1 MHAPILIFGDFI
13 TRDWMTI
20 FVGTTLIGYQECTK
34 IRPASRVF
42 IFMGDGYLEPHI
54 FIAGEASDTRTD

>member
-20 FVGTTLIGYQECTK
+20 FVGTTLIGVPRVYQ
-34 IRPASRVF
+34 
-42 IFMGDGYLEPHI
+42 D
-54 FIAGEASDTRTD
+54 